1 VKAQQFYA
9 PVYRKHDPT
18 TDGSPPFGVT
28 QAAFETYNKHLPVKS
43 DLICSCH
50 KPARTNEVPITQ
62 CVNKGCKVGWYHKD
76 CLSTRGKLQARH
88 GTYLCEQCQNENYY
102 AELSRTNGW
111 SGKGLVQNEVA
122 MPFTGHEMAGI
133 LGNTGNFQ
141 AVANPYGLAMSATSN
156 ALSPFAQPFIPGIT
170 AATDAAVSSRLAVG
184 SEPSLGLE
192 TSRPY
197 FVTEAYTRADEY
209 QHVADEAWENAQM
222 CGRYSDE

>member
-1 VKAQQFYA
+1 M
-9 PVYRKHDPT
+9 
-18 TDGSPPFGVT
+18 
-28 QAAFETYNKHLPVKS
+28 
-43 DLICSCH
+43 
-50 KPARTNEVPITQ
+50 
-62 CVNKGCKVGWYHKD
+62 
-76 CLSTRGKLQARH
+76 
-88 GTYLCEQCQNENYY
+88 
-102 AELSRTNGW
+102 
-111 SGKGLVQNEVA
+111 QNEVA
-122 MPFTGHEMAGI
+122 MPFTGHEMARI

-156 ALSPFAQPFIPGIT
+156 APSPFAQPFIPGIT

-222 CGRYSDE
+222 CGRYSHE